1 MSDTVS
7 SDLSAYTYYS
17 TNSEIPARDTDISES
32 ELSSY
37 VYYST
42 NSGIVAKSSYI
53 PGSDIT
59 GNTESSNVNITDE
72 ERSNLETLREQNT
85 PNSIALD
92 NKVDAIIDAIL
103 N

>member
-17 TNSEIPARDTDISES
+17 TNSEISPADLSES
-32 ELSSY
+32 DLSSY

-42 NSGIVAKSSYI
+42 NSGIPAKIGYI
-53 PGSDIT
+53 PGSGGTDIS
-59 GNTESSNVNITDE
+59 GNNVNITDE
-72 ERSNLETLREQNT
+72 ERSKLESLSEQNAT
-85 PNSIALD
+85 NSFALD

>member
-17 TNSEIPARDTDISES
+17 TNSEISPSDLSES

-42 NSGIVAKSSYI
+42 NSGIPAKIGYI
-53 PGSDIT
+53 PGS
-59 GNTESSNVNITDE
+59 VNITDE
-72 ERSNLETLREQNT
+72 ERSKLESLKEQNAT
-85 PNSIALD
+85 NSFALD